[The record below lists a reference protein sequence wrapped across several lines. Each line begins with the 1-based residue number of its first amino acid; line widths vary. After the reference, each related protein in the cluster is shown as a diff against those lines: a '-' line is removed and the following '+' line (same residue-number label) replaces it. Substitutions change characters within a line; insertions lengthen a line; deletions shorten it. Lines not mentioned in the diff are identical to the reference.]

1 MVFIAEFYFHIF
13 VPIKCESCKNG
24 QGPGCGEEESFLM
37 VNLLLMEVMLKGSW
51 PLMNF
56 SQIQTQRA

>member
-1 MVFIAEFYFHIF
+1 MLLMEDIITLELL
-13 VPIKCESCKNG
+13 
-24 QGPGCGEEESFLM
+24 GPGCGEEESFLM